1 MTSPAVYVI
10 GAGPGDPGLLTRRG
24 LECLHAATVVVHDHG
39 IPPRLL
45 AEARAGA
52 EVIDIGA
59 TSAPEA
65 LAEEAISYLLAEK
78 AREGKVVARLTA
90 GDPFVFARGAEELLF
105 LRGQDIAFE
114 VVPGVPRTTGTTA
127 YAGVPATF
135 PGGGDVLIELRGHVD
150 GRPLP
155 DVDWAGLARLDGTVT
170 CAADAAQLARVI
182 EALMTHGWL
191 ADRPVAVIFD
201 GTLASQRTVAGSA
214 LDVLEELR
222 KQRGHA
228 SGVLVTGRVTGFR
241 EHLRWWDTRPLFGRR
256 VLVTRPRGQAGELV
270 ARLAAAGAEAIE
282 VPMIRIV
289 PPDDPTPLMAAAAA
303 SASFDWIVFASANAI
318 DAFMTALL
326 DGERDVRALTG
337 PRLCATGPGTADRLA
352 RYGIKVDLMPDEF
365 HAEAVASA
373 IISSAP
379 VIGARVLLPRADI
392 GRDEVARALRHAGA
406 NVTDVVAYRTVPVGQ
421 PGESDPDVYG
431 MLLQGQIDVVTFT
444 SASAVRSFADIYGAE
459 QAADVLS
466 HAVVAVI
473 GPVTAATAAALGIR
487 TTIQPSAYTVPALVD
502 AIAAHYR

>member
-1 MTSPAVYVI
+1 
-10 GAGPGDPGLLTRRG
+10 
-24 LECLHAATVVVHDHG
+24 
-39 IPPRLL
+39 
-45 AEARAGA
+45 
-52 EVIDIGA
+52 
-59 TSAPEA
+59 
-65 LAEEAISYLLAEK
+65 
-78 AREGKVVARLTA
+78 
-90 GDPFVFARGAEELLF
+90 
-105 LRGQDIAFE
+105 
-114 VVPGVPRTTGTTA
+114 
-127 YAGVPATF
+127 
-135 PGGGDVLIELRGHVD
+135 
-150 GRPLP
+150 
-155 DVDWAGLARLDGTVT
+155 
-170 CAADAAQLARVI
+170 
-182 EALMTHGWL
+182 
-191 ADRPVAVIFD
+191 
-201 GTLASQRTVAGSA
+201 
-214 LDVLEELR
+214 
-222 KQRGHA
+222 
-228 SGVLVTGRVTGFR
+228 
-241 EHLRWWDTRPLFGRR
+241 
-256 VLVTRPRGQAGELV
+256 
-270 ARLAAAGAEAIE
+270 
-282 VPMIRIV
+282 MIRIV